1 MKYPKICITLLIA
14 VICCEIQAQS
24 IRRYFDNNT
33 KECCV
38 EMNGKRMTVDE
49 YDFWLHEN
57 HRSKYAKDTVLE
69 SWMKFYTEPEPE
81 DEHGNYRD
89 YTFSTRSMQWGNK
102 RLTAWVMLGSKGQ
115 ECSRWV
121 FPGRG
126 RWVDAPGLWSIEK
139 ADEEFL
145 YVVYHSLSMCSR
157 RGRVDKNGNLYIL
170 TEETDAMGNDL
181 YKPWIWSEEQCK
193 IKIVTN
199 N

>member
-1 MKYPKICITLLIA
+1 MKYQKICITLLIA

-38 EMNGKRMTVDE
+38 EMNGKRMTVEE
-49 YDFWLHEN
+49 YDNWLYEN
-57 HRSKYAKDTVLE
+57 HRSKYAKDTVLA
-69 SWMKFYTEPEPE
+69 SWMKYHTEPKPE
-81 DEHGNYRD
+81 SEHDNDRD

-126 RWVDAPGLWSIEK
+126 TWVNGAGFWCMEK
-139 ADEEFL
+139 ADDEFL
-145 YVVYHSLSMCSR
+145 YVEYSCLSMCARS
-157 RGRVDKNGNLYIL
+157 GRVDKNGNLFIL
-170 TEETDAMGNDL
+170 TGTDAQGNDI
-181 YKPWIWSEEQCK
+181 YKPWIWSDEQCN
-193 IKIVTN
+193 IRIVTSK
-199 N
+199 